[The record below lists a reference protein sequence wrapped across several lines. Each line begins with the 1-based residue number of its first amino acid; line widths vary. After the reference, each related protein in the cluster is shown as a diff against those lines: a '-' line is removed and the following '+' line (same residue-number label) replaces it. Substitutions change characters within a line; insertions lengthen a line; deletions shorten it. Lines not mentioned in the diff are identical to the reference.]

1 MPLHQSEA
9 TFSRKLNGS
18 TVAEK
23 KREYDSQTSTKS
35 NPRYPLRDL
44 TVTCRNTLTIPAH
57 SATTKEVMQWN
68 RSQSDYNDASTKKSW
83 SIQDFEIGRILGR
96 GKFGR
101 VYLARE
107 KKSKKIVALK
117 ILLKDQLRNA
127 GVVHQLKK
135 EVEIHSR
142 IRHPNILQLYATF
155 QDSRRV
161 YLVLQYASG
170 GDLYRKLQNAPG
182 RRFSERQSARYI
194 AQLVRYVA
202 IFEIIEIISI
212 PICSAIQ
219 TCHTQ
224 NVIHRDIKPEN
235 LLLSNED
242 QLLLADFG
250 WSSHNVTNR
259 NRRETLCGTLDY
271 LSPEMVRGTP
281 YDTSVDIWAIGV
293 TLYEFLCGKP
303 PFEAHVSLHIHL
315 LSCESNITSRI

>member
-250 WSSHNVTNR
+250 WSSHNVTNH

-271 LSPEMVRGTP
+271 LSPK
-281 YDTSVDIWAIGV
+281 W
-293 TLYEFLCGKP
+293 YEALRTT
-303 PFEAHVSLHIHL
+303 HL
-315 LSCESNITSRI
+315 LIFGQLE